1 MITDKEIN
9 FIFLRYSDVIINTV
23 VVMMVIGLKASNLL
37 IFYDVRHVFWY
48 DLEDYIIHKGAL
60 VPLDVIA
67 ATGAFVGLPVTGA
80 FVGFATGDFDGF
92 SVTGAFV
99 GFATGAFDGFS
110 VTGAFVGL
118 PVTGAFVGFA
128 TGAFDGFSV
137 IGAFVGF
144 ATGDF
149 DAIVSS
155 SKNRRF
161 LRLDEGILDFF
172 FRLDGVSE
180 EAA

>member
-1 MITDKEIN
+1 MKLITDKEIN

-23 VVMMVIGLKASNLL
+23 VVMMVIGLTASNWLT
-37 IFYDVRHVFWY
+37 FYDVRHVLWY
-48 DLEDYIIHKGAL
+48 DLEDYIIHKGAF

-80 FVGFATGDFDGF
+80 FVGFATGAFDGF

-110 VTGAFVGL
+110 VTGAFVGFA
-118 PVTGAFVGFA
+118 TGAFVGL
-128 TGAFDGFSV
+128 SV
-137 IGAFVGF
+137 TGAFVGF

-149 DAIVSS
+149 DAIASS

>member
-110 VTGAFVGL
+110 VTGAFVG
-118 PVTGAFVGFA
+118 
-128 TGAFDGFSV
+128 
-137 IGAFVGF
+137 F
-144 ATGDF
+144 ATGDS
-149 DAIVSS
+149 DATVSS